1 MNIYLFI
8 YLLVFGGSVLMSYKT
23 ECYSDLDHNLSLLI
37 LPRFYTQYF
46 FFKGNTDTKL
56 SDPVSEI
63 PGNLN

>member
-1 MNIYLFI
+1 
-8 YLLVFGGSVLMSYKT
+8 MSYKT
-23 ECYSDLDHNLSLLI
+23 EYYSDLDHNLSLLI